1 VDVQETE
8 VQTDRI
14 LTIPNVLSFARLLGV
29 PLFLWLILGPH
40 ADGWAIVL
48 LTISGITD
56 WLDGKIARATGQIS
70 RLGQLLDPLADRLYI
85 AATLLGLAIRGIIPW
100 WLVGVLLLRDLILAG
115 VLAVLKRRGIT
126 GLPVHFLGKAA
137 TFCLLW
143 GFPFLL
149 LGDSATGT
157 GLTLGDAARILGW
170 AFAIWGTGL
179 YWWAGLVYVEQ
190 ARRILKVPRRALDRE
205 PSQHTEAPRDTQ
217 SSRDTVTSD
226 ERPTKE

>member
-14 LTIPNVLSFARLLGV
+14 LTIPNLLSFARLLGV
-29 PLFLWLILGPH
+29 PLFLWLILVPH

-70 RLGQLLDPLADRLYI
+70 RLGQLLDPLADRAYI
-85 AATLLGLAIRGIIPW
+85 AATLLGLAIRGTIPW
-100 WLVGVLLLRDLILAG
+100 WLVGLLLARDLILAG

-137 TFCLLW
+137 TFNLLW

-157 GLTLGDAARILGW
+157 GLTLADAARVLGW
-170 AFAIWGTGL
+170 AFAIWGTAL
-179 YWWAGLVYVEQ
+179 YWWAGLLYIEQ
-190 ARRILKVPRRALDRE
+190 ARRILKE
-205 PSQHTEAPRDTQ
+205 
-217 SSRDTVTSD
+217 
-226 ERPTKE
+226 

>member
-1 VDVQETE
+1 MDVQETE

-14 LTIPNVLSFARLLGV
+14 LTIPNLLSFARLLGV

-85 AATLLGLAIRGIIPW
+85 AATLLGLAIRSIIPW
-100 WLVGVLLLRDLILAG
+100 WLVGLLLARDLILAV

-137 TFCLLW
+137 TFNLLW

-157 GLTLGDAARILGW
+157 GLTWADAARVLGW
-170 AFAIWGTGL
+170 AFAIWGTAL
-179 YWWAGLVYVEQ
+179 YWWAGILYVEQ
-190 ARRILKVPRRALDRE
+190 ARRILKSKVVFDDR
-205 PSQHTEAPRDTQ
+205 TI
-217 SSRDTVTSD
+217 
-226 ERPTKE
+226 KE

>member
-1 VDVQETE
+1 MDVQETE

-14 LTIPNVLSFARLLGV
+14 LMIPNLLSFARLLGV

-85 AATLLGLAIRGIIPW
+85 AATLLGLAIRSIIPW
-100 WLVGVLLLRDLILAG
+100 WLVGLLLARDLILAV

-137 TFCLLW
+137 TFNLLW

-157 GLTLGDAARILGW
+157 GLSWADAARVLGW
-170 AFAIWGTGL
+170 AFAIWGTAL
-179 YWWAGLVYVEQ
+179 YWWAGILYVEQ
-190 ARRILKVPRRALDRE
+190 ARRILKSKVVSDDR
-205 PSQHTEAPRDTQ
+205 TI
-217 SSRDTVTSD
+217 
-226 ERPTKE
+226 KE